1 MRLEKKLIAIS
12 ILAFI
17 IGLAIILPPYLTLGI
32 GAATKIKS
40 ISDVDMILY
49 AHAAPDIHI
58 NGQER
63 INREWID
70 IFVNFTLNP
79 KTAMANLKNVDAQ
92 IEIYNF
98 HVYSDQTSI
107 ANITYCISVATY
119 VPGPI
124 EKRWGYTSPFPTTG
138 TGGYASAVPST
149 GNGFWGFSDG
159 SKFDINE
166 AIGYT
171 EGNGQAGFNVG
182 SIGWTE
188 EGGYSY
194 NATKCSS
201 TLLRG
206 HYIGGPSAWLTENEE
221 RSAQAK
227 NNLENAQTLYIDV
240 TRIMTITYKHQNTSA
255 DSTIPA
261 SSSIKTTINSNKVI
275 GHIELVKTD
284 WGFASGPIP
293 DYMQNDSGYRYTLP
307 PSAFL
312 NPQLPKEEY
321 RMHAQDIV
329 NPVYGD

>member
-32 GAATKIKS
+32 GATAKIKP

-49 AHAAPDIHI
+49 AHAAPDVHI

-70 IFVNFTLNP
+70 ILVNFTLNP
-79 KTAMANLKNVDAQ
+79 KTAMANLKDVDAQ

-107 ANITYCISVATY
+107 ANITYCISTETY
-119 VPGPI
+119 VLGPI
-124 EKRWGYTSPFPTTG
+124 EKTWGYTSPFPTTAPG
-138 TGGYASAVPST
+138 RYTSAVPST

-159 SKFDINE
+159 SKFDLSE
-166 AIGYT
+166 VIGYT
-171 EGNGQAGFNVG
+171 EGNDQAGFNVG
-182 SIGWTE
+182 SISWTE
-188 EGGYSY
+188 EEGYSY

-206 HYIGGPSAWLTENEE
+206 HYIGGLSAYLTEKEE
-221 RSAQAK
+221 LSAQAK

-240 TRIMTITYKHQNTSA
+240 TRIMTVTYKHQNTSA
-255 DSTIPA
+255 DSTTPA
-261 SSSIKTTINSNKVI
+261 TSSIKTTTTSNKVI
-275 GHIELVKTD
+275 GHIELTKTD
-284 WGFASGPIP
+284 WGFASGSIP
-293 DYMQNDSGYRYTLP
+293 DYMQNDSSYRYTLP

-312 NPQLPKEEY
+312 NPQLPKEEH
-321 RMHAQDIV
+321 RTHARSVI
-329 NPVYGD
+329 NTALE